1 MKKYRPAA
9 IVLSILLFSVLAFPA
24 ERKFDITIS
33 LEGGSARIDRTEA
46 VARVRVT
53 NRSREDLRLGGL
65 GELNLYFSTCQPGD
79 PSCDGSELYYSRVT
93 MPSATVFTDRSYE
106 FRVDLTK
113 LWWKKGPYNPQI
125 AAPSYNLEAVPSANI
140 FFYGDVKILDG
151 FVADDDTGKRE
162 PEYLSYLSNT
172 ITAILQ

>member
-1 MKKYRPAA
+1 MMKYRSAA
-9 IVLSILLFSVLAFPA
+9 LVLSILLLSVVAYPA

-33 LEGGSARIDRTEA
+33 LEGGSARIDRTDA

-53 NRSREDLRLGGL
+53 NRSREDLRLEGL
-65 GELNLYFSTCQPGD
+65 GELNLYFSSCEPGD
-79 PSCDGSELYYSRVT
+79 PSCDGSEFYYSRVK
-93 MPSATVFTDRSYE
+93 MPSATIFTDRSYE

-140 FFYGDVKILDG
+140 YFYGDVKILDG
-151 FVADDDTGKRE
+151 FVAADDNGKRE
-162 PEYLSYLSNT
+162 PEYLSFLSNT
-172 ITAILQ
+172 VTAILQ